1 MFDYL
6 KVITNRNMMKHDE
19 IDMDLWNIMGCD
31 QKTMGIPSVF
41 SQSFF
46 WKRMKIDDSGPI

>member
-1 MFDYL
+1 
-6 KVITNRNMMKHDE
+6 MKHDE
-19 IDMDLWNIMGCD
+19 INMDLWNLMGCD

-41 SQSFF
+41 SQSFL